1 MHFTYVIKEKVCHSS
16 VICIFYTL
24 PGKCK
29 TKQNQL
35 NKHKTRINPL
45 CLLQKKERK
54 KERNLVPILIGG
66 EQCLILPTHL
76 IQHDLNCGNMLIT
89 FYFAQY
95 PTKWPWPYR
104 IKWELIFW
112 SVADSCKFC
121 LLVLYSFLEKGNKYN
136 ML

>member
-1 MHFTYVIKEKVCHSS
+1 MSLKKKFA
-16 VICIFYTL
+16 TL
-24 PGKCK
+24 LSYAFFILYQENA
-29 TKQNQL
+29 KQNKNK

-45 CLLQKKERK
+45 CLLQKKDRK

-95 PTKWPWPYR
+95 PTRWPWPHR

-121 LLVLYSFLEKGNKYN
+121 WLVLYSFLEKRNKYN

>member
-76 IQHDLNCGNMLIT
+76 IQRDLNCGNNYVDYLLFRSIPHQMAMAIQNKMRISILI
-89 FYFAQY
+89 
-95 PTKWPWPYR
+95 
-104 IKWELIFW
+104 
-112 SVADSCKFC
+112 C
-121 LLVLYSFLEKGNKYN
+121 G
-136 ML
+136 